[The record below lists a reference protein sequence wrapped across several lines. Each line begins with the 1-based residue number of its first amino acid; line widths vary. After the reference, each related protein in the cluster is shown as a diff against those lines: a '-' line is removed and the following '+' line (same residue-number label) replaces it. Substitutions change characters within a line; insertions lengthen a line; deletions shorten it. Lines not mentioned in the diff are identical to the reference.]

1 MSNSLLNGMFIT
13 PPSKTSQTALQ
24 YAGYRSSR
32 FRPPCIQTSARASTE
47 RITKAKNV
55 ARIGIHNNPEPTA
68 IPIAAVSHRPA
79 AVVRPLI
86 SCCSVNLRI
95 VPAPMNPMPVAIP

>member
-24 YAGYRSSR
+24 YAGYRSSL
-32 FRPPCIQTSARASTE
+32 FRPRCIQSSARASTD

-68 IPIAAVSHRPA
+68 IPLRSAFFFILGIAIEHK
-79 AVVRPLI
+79 VVTNDHLDGSSGASERD
-86 SCCSVNLRI
+86 SN
-95 VPAPMNPMPVAIP
+95 